1 MRKETYDVTG
11 MTCSSC
17 VRHVEKAVEKQP
29 GVKKVTV
36 NLLKN
41 SMVVDY
47 DENKLNQ
54 AEIEHAVSDAGYGA
68 KLRSKNAD
76 LTKDT
81 EENPAQK
88 EYESYKRRLIW
99 SSRLY
104 RPADLPFDGTHA
116 WLAFAVFLL
125 GNNECHYLCLHAVP
139 AASAGR
145 LP

>member
-68 KLRSKNAD
+68 RLRSKNAD

-81 EENPAQK
+81 EENSAQK

-99 SSRLY
+99 SVIFTVPLI
-104 RPADLPFDGTHA
+104 
-116 WLAFAVFLL
+116 
-125 GNNECHYLCLHAVP
+125 YL
-139 AASAGR
+139 SM
-145 LP
+145 

>member
-76 LTKDT
+76 LPKDT
-81 EENPAQK
+81 YENSAQK

-99 SSRLY
+99 SVIFTVPLI
-104 RPADLPFDGTHA
+104 PFDGTHA
-116 WLAFAVFLL
+116 WLAFAIFLL
-125 GNNECHYLCLHAVP
+125 RNDECHHPCLHAVP

>member
-54 AEIEHAVSDAGYGA
+54 AEIEDRKSV
-68 KLRSKNAD
+68 
-76 LTKDT
+76 
-81 EENPAQK
+81 
-88 EYESYKRRLIW
+88 
-99 SSRLY
+99 
-104 RPADLPFDGTHA
+104 
-116 WLAFAVFLL
+116 V
-125 GNNECHYLCLHAVP
+125 
-139 AASAGR
+139 
-145 LP
+145 